1 MSPVA
6 AELEDIETGLLLEAI
21 HRRYGYDFRGYARSS
36 LDRRLKHRARN
47 ERVVTLSQLQGRIL
61 RDPHVMSRL
70 LDDLTISVS
79 SMFRDPAFFAAVREA
94 VLPRLR
100 TYPYL
105 RIWNAGCARGEE
117 PWSLAILLHEAGL
130 LERARIYATDLSE
143 ESLERASQG
152 AFPLAKMREYTAA
165 YIESGGQREFSTYY
179 RVDGD
184 RARFDPALGARFV
197 FARHNLAT
205 DGPFNEFDLIV
216 CRNVLI
222 YFGKELQMRALDL
235 FDDSLHGLGMLGLG
249 RQESLAGTRQAARF
263 GTLVEGQRLYRKRPV

>member
-1 MSPVA
+1 VTGA
-6 AELEDIETGLLLEAI
+6 TAELDDIETGLLLEAI
-21 HRRYGYDFRGYARSS
+21 HKRYGYDFRGYARSS
-36 LDRRLKHRARN
+36 LDRRLRHRARN
-47 ERVVTLSQLQGRIL
+47 ESVVTLSQLQGRIL
-61 RDPHVMSRL
+61 RDPHVMARL

-79 SMFRDPAFFAAVREA
+79 SMFRDPAFFAAVRNV

-100 TYPYL
+100 TYPYV

-152 AFPLAKMREYTAA
+152 VFPLAKMQEYTSA
-165 YIESGGQREFSTYY
+165 YIESGGEREFSTYY

-184 RARFDPALGARFV
+184 RVRFDPPLGARFV

-222 YFGKELQMRALDL
+222 YFGKELQKRALDL

-263 GTLVEGQRLYRKRPV
+263 GTLVEGQNLFRKRPA

>member
-1 MSPVA
+1 
-6 AELEDIETGLLLEAI
+6 
-21 HRRYGYDFRGYARSS
+21 
-36 LDRRLKHRARN
+36 
-47 ERVVTLSQLQGRIL
+47 
-61 RDPHVMSRL
+61 
-70 LDDLTISVS
+70 
-79 SMFRDPAFFAAVREA
+79 MFRDPAFFAAVREA

-100 TYPYL
+100 TYPYV
-105 RIWNAGCARGEE
+105 RIWNAGCAHGEE

-152 AFPLAKMREYTAA
+152 VFPLAKMQEYTAA
-165 YIESGGQREFSTYY
+165 YIGSGGEREFSTYY

-184 RARFDPALGARFV
+184 RARFDPGLGARFV

-222 YFGKELQMRALDL
+222 YFGKKLQMRALNL

-249 RQESLAGTRQAARF
+249 HQESLAGTRQAARF
-263 GTLVEGQRLYRKRPV
+263 GTLVEGQRLYRKRAG